1 MQPQQATGEK
11 HDDGAAP
18 GSSRVDQNV
27 TILLQHADLKSP
39 GPNHG
44 RKQALVPLHCFAGRS
59 AAVARPGYTATA

>member
-1 MQPQQATGEK
+1 MMVQP
-11 HDDGAAP
+11 P